1 MKDTSKSVHQ
11 KQMEIIF
18 SKTPAERFM
27 MGIEMCRAAR
37 QMVEAG
43 IKRNQQNIS
52 KEELTYAVFK
62 RYYPSLVAE
71 SEQAWLVYLLHKEI
85 EKLEN
90 FDEIIVFYK
99 EFMQKQ
105 TKNSEKNYNFLFTA
119 LFKKVK
125 SKDDFAFVQSEIYRL
140 GLKMDSYTQNF
151 YDNLV
156 KKYR

>member
-1 MKDTSKSVHQ
+1 MKDTSNFIHQ

-27 MGIEMCRAAR
+27 MGIEMCRTAR

-71 SEQAWLVYLLHKEI
+71 SERAWQTYLLRRRT

-90 FDEIIVFYK
+90 FEI
-99 EFMQKQ
+99 
-105 TKNSEKNYNFLFTA
+105 
-119 LFKKVK
+119 K
-125 SKDDFAFVQSEIYRL
+125 S
-140 GLKMDSYTQNF
+140 
-151 YDNLV
+151 
-156 KKYR
+156 